1 MLRARTAV
9 MVAALG
15 AAAALAAGPAFAASG
30 WTIVSAPP
38 TGQNATLQGVSAV
51 SGTDAWA
58 VGSRS
63 GAASTGIGSKA
74 LIDNWNG
81 TAWSQVTAPATP
93 GNTATLVAVSASSAS
108 DTWAVG
114 HTQVN
119 KSDFAPLALHW
130 NGTAWSVSSSAATA
144 LAGQIADGVADISAT
159 DAYAIGGGLGSA
171 DTGLLAQWN
180 GTTWTN
186 VTVPLPANDAGPS
199 VLSSIAANG
208 PDDVWVIGGYLA
220 EEGSTDRDETYA
232 LHFNG
237 SAWSLVPMPLVS
249 GSDTSLVYQVNS
261 IVVNSPTDAWAVGG
275 SGDGLPLIGNTGVAV
290 PTSTLTEHWNGTA
303 WSVVSS
309 PSPGT
314 DDNLT
319 GVTTSNA
326 ANDVWAVG
334 YDTPA
339 GATQA
344 QTLTLNWNGTAWTTV
359 ASPDAGSPSVLNSVS
374 TNPGAAIVW
383 AVGAGGASGSFNPLV
398 LQNG

>member
-1 MLRARTAV
+1 MLRMRAAV
-9 MVAALG
+9 TVAALG

-30 WTIVSAPP
+30 WTIASAPP
-38 TGQNATLQGVSAV
+38 TGQNGNLQGVSAV
-51 SGTDAWA
+51 SDTNAWA
-58 VGSRS
+58 VGSEN
-63 GAASTGIGSKA
+63 GAANTGIGAKV

-93 GNTATLVAVSASSAS
+93 GNTATLVAVSASSAT
-108 DTWAVG
+108 DAWAVG

-119 KSDFAPLALHW
+119 KEDFAPLAMHW

-144 LAGQIADGVADISAT
+144 LAGQIADGVADISPT

-180 GTTWTN
+180 GTIWSQ

-199 VLSSIAANG
+199 VLSAIAASG
-208 PDDVWVIGGYLA
+208 PDDVWITGGYVA
-220 EEGSTDRDETYA
+220 REGSTDRDETYA

-237 SAWSLVPMPLVS
+237 SAWSVVPMPLVG
-249 GSDTSLVYQVNS
+249 GSDTSLVYQFNS

-275 SGDGLPLIGNTGVAV
+275 SGNGLPLIGNTGVAV
-290 PTSTLTEHWNGTA
+290 PTSTLIEHWNGTA
-303 WSVVSS
+303 WSVVTS

-326 ANDVWAVG
+326 ADDVWAVG

-344 QTLTLNWNGTAWTTV
+344 QTLTLNWNGTAWATV
-359 ASPDAGSPSVLNSVS
+359 ASPDVGSPSVLNSVS
-374 TNPGAAIVW
+374 TKPGAAIVW
-383 AVGAGGASGSFNPLV
+383 AVGDSGVSGSFNPLV